1 VSPLAPWGE
10 RTGDDEAQSAVLAV
24 ATVLAAVTV
33 FVLLVVRVNIVIA
46 IVCPEPF
53 ERLCPAETHQRRSGV
68 KQIRSEAP
76 LSAAI
81 GIQPVTSDSR
91 FRTKPVDPPPTIR

>member
-10 RTGDDEAQSAVLAV
+10 RTGDDEAQPAVLAV
-24 ATVLAAVTV
+24 AAVLAAVTV

-53 ERLCPAETHQRRSGV
+53 EALSRRNTS
-68 KQIRSEAP
+68 KTRRRQANP
-76 LSAAI
+76 SANRAL
-81 GIQPVTSDSR
+81 R
-91 FRTKPVDPPPTIR
+91 RTGADQ